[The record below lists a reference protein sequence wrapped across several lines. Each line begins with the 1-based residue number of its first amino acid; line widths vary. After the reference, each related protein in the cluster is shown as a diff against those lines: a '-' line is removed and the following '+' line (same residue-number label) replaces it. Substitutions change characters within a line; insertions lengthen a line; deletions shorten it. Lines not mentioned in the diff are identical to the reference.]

1 MPIKN
6 KPIPIEKNEYKFNIK
21 KQDIKQELSSNLEK
35 PKKVK
40 KKDEEIQEKFKMF
53 V

>member
-1 MPIKN
+1 MPSPIKYKEN
-6 KPIPIEKNEYKFNIK
+6 KTVIK
-21 KQDIKQELSSNLEK
+21 KQELSSNLEK

-40 KKDEEIQEKFKMF
+40 KTDEEIQEKRKLF

>member
-1 MPIKN
+1 MLSPIKYKEN
-6 KPIPIEKNEYKFNIK
+6 KTVIK
-21 KQDIKQELSSNLEK
+21 KQELSSNLEK

-40 KKDEEIQEKFKMF
+40 KTEEEIQEKSKFF